1 MMVMVITLMI
11 KYKCRSSVDPG
22 KKESHNKCEQKGRQ
36 KINDK
41 INELKDLIPECQN
54 TASNKASIL
63 HSTGITLLGLASD
76 LHCSHCVFFSLI
88 LQPIP

>member
-1 MMVMVITLMI
+1 MI
-11 KYKCRSSVDPG
+11 KHKPNSRSSVDPG

-63 HSTGITLLGLASD
+63 RYTGIS
-76 LHCSHCVFFSLI
+76 SSSSSYF
-88 LQPIP
+88 